1 MMESRTMKFDLAA
14 VQAAIADLGLDGWLL
29 YDFRGLNVLAL
40 RVVGHEA
47 QSRRVAAM
55 IPAHGEPRVLVHK
68 IEPGAWSHVPGQR
81 RRYLHWSEFRQGLQW
96 LVGDARRVAMEYS
109 PMNDNPYISRVDG
122 GTIEL
127 VKSFGVEI
135 ESSGD
140 LIQLFEARWDAEQ
153 WEMHQRASE
162 LNQQA
167 FDVAWD
173 FIADR
178 VRSHG
183 GVREYV
189 VQQRIMD
196 FFATHGLTTYHPPI
210 VGVNANAGDP
220 HYEPLADR
228 DAQIGRDDLVL
239 LDIWCKLDQP
249 RAVYSDLTKMG
260 FTGSQPT
267 DRHESVFRV
276 VAAARD
282 AAIAVVQEAFAAQR
296 PLLGCQVDDACRQVI
311 VDAGYGE
318 FFIHR
323 TGHNMGQETHGNGA
337 HIDNLETR
345 DTRRLLPGTCFTIE
359 PGIYLPEFGVRSEI
373 DIFVDW
379 DGQVHVTGGVQ
390 DRITRV
396 SI

>member
-1 MMESRTMKFDLAA
+1 MKFDLGA
-14 VQAAIADLGLDGWLL
+14 VQEAIGALGLDGWLL

-40 RVVGHEA
+40 RVVGHEP
-47 QSRRVAAM
+47 QSRRVAAF
-55 IPAHGEPRVLVHK
+55 IPATGEPRVLVHK

-81 RRYLHWSEFRQGLQW
+81 RCYLHWQEFRQGLQW
-96 LVGDARRVAMEYS
+96 LVGDAKRVAMEYS

-127 VKSFGVEI
+127 VKSFGTELV
-135 ESSGD
+135 SSGD
-140 LIQLFEARWDAEQ
+140 LIQLFEARWDQAQ

-178 VRSHG
+178 LRSQG
-183 GVREYV
+183 GVREYA
-189 VQQRIMD
+189 VQQRIME
-196 FFATHGLTTYHPPI
+196 FFAAHGLTTYHPPI

-220 HYEPLADR
+220 HYEPLPDR
-228 DAQIGRDDLVL
+228 DALIGRDDLVL

-260 FTGSQPT
+260 FTGSQPES
-267 DRHESVFRV
+267 RHVEVFNI

-282 AAIAVVQEAFAAQR
+282 AAIGLVQSAFADQR
-296 PLLGCQVDDACRQVI
+296 PLLGCQVDDACRKVI

-323 TGHNMGQETHGNGA
+323 TGHNMGLETHGNGA

-379 DGQVHVTGGVQ
+379 GGTVHVTGGIQ
-390 DRITRV
+390 DRITCV

>member
-1 MMESRTMKFDLAA
+1 MSIDLS
-14 VQAAIADLGLDGWLL
+14 AIQTALCSMQLDGWLL

-40 RVVGHEA
+40 RVVGHDP
-47 QSRRVAAM
+47 QSRRVAAY
-55 IPAHGEPRVLVHK
+55 IPARGEPKVLVHA
-68 IEPGAWSHVPGQR
+68 IEPGAWSNVPGER
-81 RRYLHWSEFRQGLQW
+81 RRYLRWSEFRSGMQW
-96 LVGDARRVAMEYS
+96 LVAGSKRIAMEYS
-109 PMNDNPYISRVDG
+109 PFNDNPYVSRVDG

-127 VKSFGVEI
+127 VKSFGVEL

-153 WEMHQRASE
+153 WQMHQRASE

-167 FDVAWD
+167 FDIGWD
-173 FIADR
+173 FIGDQIR
-178 VRSHG
+178 KHG
-183 GVREYV
+183 GVREYA
-189 VQQRIMD
+189 VQQRIME
-196 FFATHGLTTYHPPI
+196 FFAANGLTTYHPPI

-220 HYEPLADR
+220 HYEPLPGR
-228 DAQIGRDDLVL
+228 DAVIGRDDLVL
-239 LDIWCKLDQP
+239 LDIWCRLDQP

-260 FTGSQPT
+260 FTGDRPSA
-267 DRHESVFRV
+267 RHEEVFRI

-282 AAIAVVQEAFAAQR
+282 AGIRLAQEAFSAGKEIR
-296 PLLGCQVDDACRQVI
+296 GFEVDDATRRVI
-311 VDAGYGE
+311 ADAGYGD

-359 PGIYLPEFGVRSEI
+359 PGIYLPEFGVRSEVDVFI
-373 DIFVDW
+373 DW
-379 DGQVHVTGGVQ
+379 DGELHVTGGLQ
-390 DRITRV
+390 TEIKRI